1 MVNSELYCAVL
12 QLLLCLGASLH
23 ADFPLLCL
31 GSFFCMP
38 RICSIEHVTVFGLI
52 AQNGRT
58 LKYMAETP
66 LPDHLQKAVKRDTGI
81 LLPNCWLR

>member
-1 MVNSELYCAVL
+1 
-12 QLLLCLGASLH
+12 
-23 ADFPLLCL
+23 
-31 GSFFCMP
+31 MP